1 MLMEGRFSMAEEKK
15 DRGPVRLQTPPKPTS
30 KQRRELPGGKH
41 EEQTPRSLT
50 RAASA
55 KTVKQATKAK
65 RQTGQLKKVTT
76 AAKKAKPKAKKKTF
90 RKR

>member
-1 MLMEGRFSMAEEKK
+1 MAEEKK

-41 EEQTPRSLT
+41 EEQTLRSLS
-50 RAASA
+50 RAASP
-55 KTVKQATKAK
+55 KTVKQATKVK
-65 RQTGQLKKVTT
+65 RQTGQSKKVTT
-76 AAKKAKPKAKKKTF
+76 AVKKANPKAKKKGV